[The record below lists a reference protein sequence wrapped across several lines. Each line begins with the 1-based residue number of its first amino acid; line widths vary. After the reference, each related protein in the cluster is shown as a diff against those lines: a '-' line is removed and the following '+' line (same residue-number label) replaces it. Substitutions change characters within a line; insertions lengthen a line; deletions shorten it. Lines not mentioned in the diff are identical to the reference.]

1 MADNLARLTD
11 DLLLHILQFVPAKEG
26 AFTTTL
32 SRRWRH
38 LWRTSCAVNLR
49 ALILK

>member
-1 MADNLARLTD
+1 MADNLACLTD